1 MLRIPEA
8 AELRSMAGTSE
19 RLSFGPVVMGSA
31 WRYETLPSAPELV
44 GFVATD
50 PINRD
55 LTPGPG
61 DLLEIIFDAA
71 TDQAGRA
78 LGGNGLLGLESEAHE
93 LFYFYDRD
101 NKRITEPL
109 FLEYSSGW
117 SDASTFTISV
127 LNGTNYAEREDE
139 GALGLGLG

>member
-1 MLRIPEA
+1 
-8 AELRSMAGTSE
+8 
-19 RLSFGPVVMGSA
+19 MGSA
-31 WRYETLPSAPELV
+31 WRYENLPSAPELV

-78 LGGNGLLGLESEAHE
+78 LGGNGRLGLESEAHE
-93 LFYFYDRD
+93 IFYFYDRD

-139 GALGLGLG
+139 GTARVRARVNLPLTLTLTVP

>member
-1 MLRIPEA
+1 MTPNTGPHNPAGASEHAYGEA
-8 AELRSMAGTSE
+8 VTRG
-19 RLSFGPVVMGSA
+19 
-31 WRYETLPSAPELV
+31 PSAPELV

-61 DLLEIIFDAA
+61 DLLEIVFDAA

>member
-1 MLRIPEA
+1 M
-8 AELRSMAGTSE
+8 
-19 RLSFGPVVMGSA
+19 
-31 WRYETLPSAPELV
+31 PSAPELV

-117 SDASTFTISV
+117 SDASTFRRTVYSETILASWRRISRFRHPQFNT
-127 LNGTNYAEREDE
+127 L
-139 GALGLGLG
+139 

>member
-1 MLRIPEA
+1 
-8 AELRSMAGTSE
+8 
-19 RLSFGPVVMGSA
+19 MGSA

-61 DLLEIIFDAA
+61 DLLEIVFDAA

-93 LFYFYDRD
+93 LP
-101 NKRITEPL
+101 EP
-109 FLEYSSGW
+109 
-117 SDASTFTISV
+117 
-127 LNGTNYAEREDE
+127 
-139 GALGLGLG
+139 